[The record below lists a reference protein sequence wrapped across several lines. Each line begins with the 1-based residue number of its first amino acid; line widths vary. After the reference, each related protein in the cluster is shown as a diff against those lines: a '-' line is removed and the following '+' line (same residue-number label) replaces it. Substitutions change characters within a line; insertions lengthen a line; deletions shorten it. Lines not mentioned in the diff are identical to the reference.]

1 MCRLYKLILLILLVC
16 LIAAPVAMVFGST
29 VALIVS
35 VIGVVYVL
43 EQYPENSR

>member
-35 VIGVVYVL
+35 VIGVLYVF
-43 EQYPENSR
+43 EHSSENKR